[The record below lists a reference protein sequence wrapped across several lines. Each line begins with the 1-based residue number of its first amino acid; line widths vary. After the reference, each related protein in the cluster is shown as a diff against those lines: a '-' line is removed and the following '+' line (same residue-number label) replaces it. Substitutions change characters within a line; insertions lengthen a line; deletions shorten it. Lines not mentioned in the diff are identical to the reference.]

1 MDSDGADPDHKAQ
14 ADASSN
20 SRCAY
25 AHLAHL
31 KPAQVALTSHR
42 LPGDARGPS
51 VSAAPGDRRPDAL
64 VKIIPKD
71 LGQDL
76 EGGNQTRDLDLA
88 GQEPADRKRVERSQC
103 PPTDGLKDR
112 PCVCLCSA
120 ERTHQVCLLSLTIIN
135 VSRRHLLPALVRRA
149 DHAILSLAI
158 TPRREDAGLWVQRR
172 AG

>member
-1 MDSDGADPDHKAQ
+1 MQG
-14 ADASSN
+14 
-20 SRCAY
+20 
-25 AHLAHL
+25 
-31 KPAQVALTSHR
+31 
-42 LPGDARGPS
+42 GPS
-51 VSAAPGDRRPDAL
+51 VSAAPGDRGPDAL

-112 PCVCLCSA
+112 PCVCLCAA

-135 VSRRHLLPALVRRA
+135 VSRRHLLPVLVHRA

-158 TPRREDAGLWVQRR
+158 TPRREDAGLWYRGEQHEQARPRR
-172 AG
+172 TPSRQEWRNQ